1 MLPAPAR
8 VGRPRRYCSDTC
20 RSAARRTRRRVRE
33 AGAAAFAGPCAT
45 HVAGHSCGRTAR
57 FVIVLNRR
65 ETRLCDPCY
74 QAALDFLIG
83 QGVTARDVDTIRL
96 TDATPS
102 ADALRSN
109 DANTTPSPAASALP
123 ALPPGSVP
131 AAVRAVPGGG
141 PRRRPRALL
150 IEDDEALVAALEAAL
165 SRSGGYQVSHAYD
178 GSTGL
183 REAYARR
190 PDIVLLDIM
199 LPGIDGIEVLRR
211 LRSVSDIPV
220 IFLTARGDD
229 QDLVI
234 GLAAGA
240 DDYVV
245 KPCSP
250 RELLARMARVLRR
263 HGETAHEPAVWE
275 DGLLRLDSLSL
286 EAHVVGQPLELTP
299 IEFRL
304 LDLLVRNAGA
314 VQPFGRLL
322 AAAWN
327 DPEAAAFSRVK
338 FAVSRLRRKLD
349 ATPLGGDA
357 IVSARGIGYFYRSPS
372 APRPPA
378 DTETPREGHGHA
390 GRILDILNERE
401 REREREGGG
410 GSEREGGLDRR
421 RGGAGGG
428 ERDGGSGREGGSGG
442 ESGSGGARA

>member
-20 RSAARRTRRRVRE
+20 RSAARRTRRRVQE
-33 AGAAAFAGPCAT
+33 AGTAVFAGPCAT
-45 HVAGHSCGRTAR
+45 HVAGHPCGRTAR

-96 TDATPS
+96 TDATRS
-102 ADALRSN
+102 AHPIRSN
-109 DANTTPSPAASALP
+109 DANTTPSPTASPMP
-123 ALPPGSVP
+123 ALTPRSVP
-131 AAVRAVPGGG
+131 AAVHVTPGGG

-183 REAYARR
+183 REAYAQR

-263 HGETAHEPAVWE
+263 HGETAHEQAVWE

-286 EAHVVGQPLELTP
+286 EAHAVGQPLELTP

-304 LDLLVRNAGA
+304 LNLLVRNAGA

-327 DPEAAAFSRVK
+327 DPEATAFSRVK

-372 APRPPA
+372 TPRPPA
-378 DTETPREGHGHA
+378 DTETPRGGHGHA
-390 GRILDILNERE
+390 GRILDILNDRERGGDRERE
-401 REREREGGG
+401 RGGDREREGGG
-410 GSEREGGLDRR
+410 GSEREGGS
-421 RGGAGGG
+421 GA
-428 ERDGGSGREGGSGG
+428 ESD
-442 ESGSGGARA
+442 SGSART